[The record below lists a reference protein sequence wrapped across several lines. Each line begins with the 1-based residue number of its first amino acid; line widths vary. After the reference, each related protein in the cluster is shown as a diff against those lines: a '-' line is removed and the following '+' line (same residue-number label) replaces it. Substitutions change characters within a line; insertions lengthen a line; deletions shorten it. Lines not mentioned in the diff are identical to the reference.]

1 MFSRVGQNLVFMMC
15 LARNIDSFKGL
26 WYPRFYKDVVL
37 KDLTIN
43 KGVFMKTRLIF
54 TVLLLS
60 GIFAVFFGCGQSG
73 GGKVE
78 DVVVYAYI
86 KSEGGGEA
94 TLVIDPFDEG
104 AYKGK
109 FKVLSPHG
117 NKEGSFKINKDGPV
131 WKWKDDDE
139 TERPID
145 ADKKLKFE
153 ISSTTY
159 YFLLPNKMLP

>member
-1 MFSRVGQNLVFMMC
+1 
-15 LARNIDSFKGL
+15 
-26 WYPRFYKDVVL
+26 
-37 KDLTIN
+37 
-43 KGVFMKTRLIF
+43 MKTRLIF

-104 AYKGK
+104 TYKGK
-109 FKVLSPHG
+109 FSFLSPQG
-117 NKEGSFKINKDGPV
+117 NKNGSFKIAKDGAA
-131 WKWKDDDE
+131 WKWEDDS

-159 YFLLPNKMLP
+159 YFRLPGKMLP